1 MGALLVACALAA
13 GIAATSSGCASPGPV
28 DRAQQ
33 LVRMHREG
41 EAVTMLRAHLAKHPD
56 DVGSRRLLVRVLAFT
71 GDLEGAKTEV
81 AELERRLP
89 NDPVPWIE
97 LGHAFELTHR
107 YDEALAAYDTA
118 ASVAPTSP
126 AGSREGGMRCARW
139 GEPEE
144 ALPRLEEA
152 ARRGANDAE
161 LFHALG
167 LVRLHLKDLDGA
179 AEAYGRGLA
188 VDPKSTEN
196 LLGLATVAVVR
207 GDPKAALA
215 AYDRILERKPAYAGA
230 ELGRAWALAK
240 LGRKDDAKRALDHA
254 EELGAPRENVTRQRA
269 DLK

>member
-1 MGALLVACALAA
+1 MGALLVASAIALL
-13 GIAATSSGCASPGPV
+13 GSGCAPPGAV
-28 DRAQQ
+28 DRAQR

-41 EAVTMLRAHLAKHPD
+41 EAVVSLRAHLAKHPD
-56 DVGSRRLLVRVLAFT
+56 DVGARRLLVRVLAFT
-71 GDLEGAKTEV
+71 GDLEAAKVEV

-89 NDPVPWIE
+89 NDPVSWIE

-139 GEPEE
+139 GEAEE

-152 ARRGANDAE
+152 VRRGARDAE

-167 LVRLHLKDLDGA
+167 LVRVHMHDLDGA
-179 AEAYGRGLA
+179 AVAYESGLA
-188 VDPKSTEN
+188 ADPKSTEN

-207 GDPKAALA
+207 GDPAAALA
-215 AYDRILERKPAYAGA
+215 AYDRILARKPTYAGA

-240 LGRKDDAKRALDHA
+240 LRRTEEAKRALDHA
-254 EELGAPRENVTRQRA
+254 EELGAPRENIARQRA